1 MAKEL
6 DPEKDLIDGDDNKS
20 PVTREDF
27 NRIMQRLDAQS
38 KYIAR
43 LEKGL
48 SGKSAASEGRSPQAE
63 TNGDNPPG
71 LREQVEKLAQ
81 EQSLIRQER
90 DQLNRQK
97 IVGSLSRV
105 LQKKGVPALLA
116 EDAAE
121 VALNRN
127 QGSFKLNDSG
137 QVNFEHN
144 GESLTLDAWSGM
156 YLATEKGAAYIPAK
170 SGPSRVSIPKAG
182 NKNTGRTVT
191 ITAEQLA
198 SGDFDPSAVEGDI
211 AIAE

>member
-1 MAKEL
+1 MPKKEIDQET
-6 DPEKDLIDGDDNKS
+6 DPADGDGNES

-48 SGKSAASEGRSPQAE
+48 SGKSTATGDRNPQAE
-63 TNGDNPPG
+63 TNGDPPG
-71 LREQVEKLAQ
+71 LREQVARLAE
-81 EQSLIRQER
+81 EQTVIRQER
-90 DQLNRQK
+90 DALNRQK
-97 IVGSLSRV
+97 IVSTLSRV

-127 QGSFKLNDSG
+127 QGSFKLDGSG
-137 QVNFEHN
+137 EVSFEHN
-144 GESLTLDAWSGM
+144 GESLTVDAWSGM

-170 SGPSRVSIPKAG
+170 NGPSRVSIPKNG
-182 NKNTGRTVT
+182 NSSTGRKVT

-198 SGDFDPSAVEGDI
+198 RGEFDPAAVEGDLSV
-211 AIAE
+211 AE

>member
-1 MAKEL
+1 MAKAL
-6 DPEKDLIDGDDNKS
+6 DPEKDPSEEQDNA

-48 SGKSAASEGRSPQAE
+48 SGKSTTSEDRNPRVE

-71 LREQVEKLAQ
+71 LKEQVEKLAQ
-81 EQSLIRQER
+81 EQQVIRQER
-90 DQLNRQK
+90 DALNRQK
-97 IVGSLSRV
+97 MISSIARV

-127 QGSFKLNDSG
+127 QGSFKLGDSG
-137 QVNFEHN
+137 EVCFEHN
-144 GESLTLDAWSGM
+144 GESLTVEAFSGM
-156 YLATEKGAAYIPAK
+156 YLATEKGAAYLPVK
-170 SGPSRVSIPKAG
+170 SGPSRISIPKNG
-182 NKNTGRTVT
+182 NSNTGRVTT

-198 SGDFDPSAVEGDI
+198 RGEFDPAAVEGNM